1 MQITLN
7 NTKETIEKDTISFDE
22 LIKLKNFTFKMLVT
36 KLNGNLVRKE
46 DRANTYI
53 SENDDVIVLHL
64 ISGG

>member
-7 NTKETIEKDTISFDE
+7 NNKETIEKDTISFEE
-22 LIKLKNFTFKMLVT
+22 LIKYKNFTFKMLVT

-46 DRANTYI
+46 DRATTYI
-53 SENDDVIVLHL
+53 NENDDVIVLHL

>member
-7 NTKETIEKDTISFDE
+7 NTKETIEKDNISFEE
-22 LIKLKNFTFKMLVT
+22 LIEYKNFTFKMLVT

-46 DRANTYI
+46 ERATTYI
-53 SENDDVIVLHL
+53 SDNDDVIVLHL